1 MIPSLSS
8 AVGLGRDEERDRC
21 VRIIKRHI
29 AFWQRSYRQ
38 EQRLHRQ
45 EMIAEL
51 RNILQEIQPTTGAG
65 DGSIEEGQHAE

>member
-1 MIPSLSS
+1 MTPSPAWFLLSATS
-8 AVGLGRDEERDRC
+8 VERARC

-65 DGSIEEGQHAE
+65 DED

>member
-1 MIPSLSS
+1 MTPSPGWFLLSATS
-8 AVGLGRDEERDRC
+8 VERARC

>member
-1 MIPSLSS
+1 MSPSLSF
-8 AVGLGRDEERDRC
+8 ALDLGRDEERARC
-21 VRIIKRHI
+21 VRIIKRHV

-65 DGSIEEGQHAE
+65 DED